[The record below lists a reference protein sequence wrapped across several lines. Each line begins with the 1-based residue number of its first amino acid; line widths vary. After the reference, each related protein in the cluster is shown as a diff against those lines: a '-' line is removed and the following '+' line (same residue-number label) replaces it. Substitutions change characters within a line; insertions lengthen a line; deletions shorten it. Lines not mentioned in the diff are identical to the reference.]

1 MLGLGTLRSGKDEV
15 RNAVTSAI
23 RQGYRLIDCA
33 EVYGNETEVGDA
45 LKEIIHEGVVKR
57 EELFIV
63 GKVFNNHHHIPG
75 ESRVREACEASVKA
89 LGGAIDLYLMH
100 WPFKFEDSNLP
111 KEGLRLSDGSG
122 RPRPEIQI
130 SCEFLETWSEMEKL
144 KDAGLVKAIGVS
156 NFTQPQLETLL
167 QNCKQKPCANQV
179 EFHPY
184 LFQKSLAEY
193 CKSTGIQL
201 IAYSPLGAGAPAGGR
216 CVCIRVE
223 RNINTPLTLHYIIL
237 PFAGHSLLEHPTVT
251 ALAAKHGKSAAQ
263 VLVRWS
269 IQLGNVCIPKSTNAI
284 RIGQNLDVFSWELS
298 AADMAELA
306 GLNLG
311 HRFTRGFMEE
321 QWFDVGEIRYSEE
334 ELHAG
339 GLKSRL

>member
-1 MLGLGTLRSGKDEV
+1 MKAPVVALTNSIQGKGIPMLGLGTLRSGKDEV

-63 GKVFNNHHHIPG
+63 GKVFNNHHHVPG

-167 QNCKQKPCANQV
+167 QNCKQKPCANEV

-201 IAYSPLGAGAPAGGR
+201 IAYSPLGAGAPAG
-216 CVCIRVE
+216 
-223 RNINTPLTLHYIIL
+223 
-237 PFAGHSLLEHPTVT
+237 GHSLLEHPTVT

-298 AADMAELA
+298 AEDMADLA

>member
-1 MLGLGTLRSGKDEV
+1 MKAPVVALTNSIQGKGIPMLGLGTLRSGKDEV

-201 IAYSPLGAGAPAGGR
+201 IAYSPLGAGAPAGG
-216 CVCIRVE
+216 
-223 RNINTPLTLHYIIL
+223 
-237 PFAGHSLLEHPTVT
+237 HSLLEHPTVT

>member
-45 LKEIIHEGVVKR
+45 LEEIIHEGVVKR

-201 IAYSPLGAGAPAGGR
+201 IAYSPLGAGAPAGG
-216 CVCIRVE
+216 
-223 RNINTPLTLHYIIL
+223 
-237 PFAGHSLLEHPTVT
+237 HSLLEHPTVT

>member
-45 LKEIIHEGVVKR
+45 LEEIIHEGVVKR

-201 IAYSPLGAGAPAGGR
+201 IAYSPLGAGAPAGG
-216 CVCIRVE
+216 
-223 RNINTPLTLHYIIL
+223 
-237 PFAGHSLLEHPTVT
+237 HSLLEHPTVT

-334 ELHAG
+334 ELHAA

>member
-201 IAYSPLGAGAPAGGR
+201 IAYSPLGAGAPAGG
-216 CVCIRVE
+216 
-223 RNINTPLTLHYIIL
+223 
-237 PFAGHSLLEHPTVT
+237 HSLLEHPTVT

>member
-201 IAYSPLGAGAPAGGR
+201 IAYSPLGAGAPAGG
-216 CVCIRVE
+216 
-223 RNINTPLTLHYIIL
+223 
-237 PFAGHSLLEHPTVT
+237 HSLLEHPTVT

-298 AADMAELA
+298 AVDMAELA

>member
-1 MLGLGTLRSGKDEV
+1 MKAPVVALTNSIQGKGIPMLGLGTLRSGKDEV

-201 IAYSPLGAGAPAGGR
+201 IAYSPLGAGAPAGG
-216 CVCIRVE
+216 
-223 RNINTPLTLHYIIL
+223 
-237 PFAGHSLLEHPTVT
+237 HSLLEHPTVT

-334 ELHAG
+334 ELHAA

>member
-1 MLGLGTLRSGKDEV
+1 MKAPVVALTNSIQGKGIPMLGLGTLRSGKDEV

-45 LKEIIHEGVVKR
+45 LEEIIHEGVVKR

-201 IAYSPLGAGAPAGGR
+201 IAYSPLGAGAPAGG
-216 CVCIRVE
+216 
-223 RNINTPLTLHYIIL
+223 
-237 PFAGHSLLEHPTVT
+237 HSLLEHPTVT

-334 ELHAG
+334 ELHAA

>member
-201 IAYSPLGAGAPAGGR
+201 IAYSPLGAGAPAGG
-216 CVCIRVE
+216 
-223 RNINTPLTLHYIIL
+223 
-237 PFAGHSLLEHPTVT
+237 HSLLEHPTVT

-298 AADMAELA
+298 AEDMADLA